1 MFREMRRRP
10 QLLGDEETL
19 SIIENCSYG
28 VLALIGDGG
37 YPYTVPLNYVYSDG
51 KIYFHGAKVGH
62 KVDAVRSEERAS
74 FCVVD
79 QDKVVAEEYTT
90 YFRSVIAF
98 GRARIVEDEEEKYRI
113 VEMMAKK
120 FYPDDTDEN
129 RKATIAKGFAN
140 VGVMELAI
148 EHMTGKEHIKIIRAR
163 EAAKEEETA
172 K

>member
-1 MFREMRRRP
+1 MFREMRRNQ
-10 QLLGDEETL
+10 QLLSEETCIDIL
-19 SIIENCSYG
+19 NRGTSG
-28 VLALIGDGG
+28 VLAVLGDGG
-37 YPYTVPLNYVYSDG
+37 YPYAVPLSYGYENG

-62 KVDAVRSEERAS
+62 KVDAVRSEDRAS